1 LTATTAPRTPR
12 ATRAGRLLDYLNEM
26 FPPLVAVPATLL
38 SFASVWFALHALAG
52 VRPIHLGWRAAVGA
66 LTVVLFSLL
75 LRVYD
80 ELKDVETD
88 LRLGKAGDPRYKDRA
103 VVTGRVQVADI
114 VALRNGVLVALV
126 LLNLTHGL
134 SLPLFVFAGVLT
146 LLWLSSRWFFCP
158 PISRHLLLA
167 FITHNPLAM
176 TMSVYVVAVFLHE
189 RGLHAPPPGTAY
201 VVVGFWM
208 ITAAWEIARKVRHP
222 AQETAY
228 QTYSKVLGWRLA
240 AFLPVLFGGGGVAC
254 LVVVARLAGLGWI
267 LPAVLVAGWLPLA
280 MGVARFEVAP
290 SERGAR
296 LQPLVETLGLVASLG
311 MPIALGVHQGLGF

>member
-1 LTATTAPRTPR
+1 VKTPG
-12 ATRAGRLLDYLNEM
+12 ATRLARLADYLNEM
-26 FPPLVAVPATLL
+26 FPPAIAIPATLA
-38 SFASVWFALHALAG
+38 SFAAVWFALHALAG
-52 VRPIHLGWRAAVGA
+52 IRPIHLGWRAGVAA

-88 LRLGKAGDPRYKDRA
+88 LRLGRAGDPRYKDRA
-103 VVTGRVQVADI
+103 VVTGRVRVDDI

-134 SLPLFVFAGVLT
+134 TLPLYVFAGVLT

-176 TMSVYVVAVFLHE
+176 TMSVYVVAVFLQD
-189 RGLHAPPPGTAY
+189 RGLGTPPPGTAY
-201 VVVGFWM
+201 VVLGFWM
-208 ITAAWEIARKVRHP
+208 VTAAWEIARKIRHP
-222 AQETAY
+222 AQETDY

-240 AFLPVLFGGGGVAC
+240 AVLPVLFGGGGVAC
-254 LVVVARLAGLGWI
+254 LVVVARMAGLGWV
-267 LPAVLVAGWLPLA
+267 LPLVLVAGWLPLLLGA
-280 MGVARFEVAP
+280 LRFEVAP
-290 SERGAR
+290 SDRSSK
-296 LQPLVETLGLVASLG
+296 LQPLAELLGLVASLG
-311 MPIALGVHQGLGF
+311 MPIALGVHQGLGL